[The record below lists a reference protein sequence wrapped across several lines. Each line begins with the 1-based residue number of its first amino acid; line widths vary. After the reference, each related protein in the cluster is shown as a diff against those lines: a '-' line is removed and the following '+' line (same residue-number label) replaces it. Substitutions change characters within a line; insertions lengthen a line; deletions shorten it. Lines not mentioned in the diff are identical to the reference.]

1 MVKKWLYLCLI
12 ILIGAADL
20 SAQNYENQ
28 MRIAVESQSVYVY
41 HTRQLRIGYGFNIYR
56 KGANAA
62 NFEQL
67 NDQPVRGV
75 QNPSALPGFLGQSY
89 KQIQNR
95 MDAASP
101 AEVFFTLRGN
111 PVTGRFYTFLFP
123 EVAKA
128 LGRLYIDRSAPIGQQ
143 VTYKIEFV
151 DDIGQPTGESIQQTF
166 NLNTHPMNP
175 PSNLEGENTGRD
187 ITLHWNYPTIPSN
200 SDDKIIQFRIYRMNA
215 QNRQGEQVN
224 QKIIIR
230 NNSTNEY
237 NFRFTAHRVG
247 VTNRYFVVAVD
258 IAGKETPP
266 SNVLNYKIED
276 NIPPGR
282 VGGVEAIARDGTVE
296 LTWRT
301 SPELDLAGYNVF
313 RSTRMGTP
321 FKKLN
326 SELIDGLE
334 TVYVDSTITSG
345 KNYLYQ
351 VSAVDSA
358 GNEGKKSVAAV
369 VRAQDNTP
377 PPPVDT
383 VYATYQKN
391 GTVSL
396 RWEVTKHA
404 PDFKSYVIQ
413 RSRYINGK
421 AHAFSRL
428 DSGNYHETALVDSGI
443 MDKGFVEGA
452 YYEFRV
458 QVADSA
464 RNFSDPVST
473 IIQIP
478 DNTPPEP
485 PTNLVAINRDGIR
498 VNVSWDASRSGDVV
512 EYIVYRQPDDSAHVI
527 LQKEPVT
534 HRRIRDERVK
544 KGQVYIYSVSAL
556 DSAGNESAESKPD
569 TVNVKDSTPPRSV
582 RNLQIRQRENHT
594 ELRWEPVPAYD
605 LAGYRIY
612 RSNLQ
617 TGVYKEV
624 TDTLI
629 TATHWS
635 LPASSDNQW
644 YEVRAV
650 DISGNRSASSQP
662 VQNK

>member
-1 MVKKWLYLCLI
+1 MVKKWFYFWMI
-12 ILIGAADL
+12 ILIGVADL
-20 SAQNYENQ
+20 SAQNYDNQ
-28 MRIAVESQSVYVY
+28 MRIAVEAQDVYVY

-56 KGANAA
+56 KSGNSA

-67 NDQPVRGV
+67 NEQPVRGV
-75 QNPSALPGFLGQSY
+75 QNPSALPGNLGTVY
-89 KQIQNR
+89 PQIKNR
-95 MDAASP
+95 MDATSP

-128 LGRLYIDRSAPIGQQ
+128 MGRLYIDRSAPIGRQ

-166 NLNTHPMNP
+166 NLNKHPMNP
-175 PSNLEGENTGRD
+175 PTNLEAENTGRD
-187 ITLHWNYPTIPSN
+187 ITLHWEYPTIPSN
-200 SDDKIIQFRIYRMNA
+200 SDDKIIQFHIYRMNT

-230 NNSTNEY
+230 NNSTDEY
-237 NFRFTAHRVG
+237 SYQFTAQRVG

-266 SNVLNYKIED
+266 SNILRYKIED

-282 VGGVEAIARDGTVE
+282 VGGVEAIVREGTVE

-301 SPELDLAGYNVF
+301 SPELDLAGYNVY

-326 SELIDGLE
+326 SKLIDGLE
-334 TVYVDSTITSG
+334 TVFVDSTIASG

-369 VRAQDNTP
+369 IRAQDNTP

-396 RWEVTKHA
+396 RWEVMKEA
-404 PDFKSYVIQ
+404 PDFKSYVVQ
-413 RSRYINGK
+413 RSRYIDGK
-421 AHAFSRL
+421 AHAFSRI
-428 DSGNYHETALVDSGI
+428 DPGNYHKTTLVDSGI
-443 MDKGFVEGA
+443 VDKGFVEGA
-452 YYEFRV
+452 FYKFRV

-478 DNTPPEP
+478 DRTPPEP
-485 PTNLVAINRDGIR
+485 PTNIVAINQDGIR
-498 VNVSWDASRSGDVV
+498 VNLSWDASRSGDVV
-512 EYIVYRQPDDSAHVI
+512 EYMVYRQPGDSAQTI

-534 HRRIRDERVK
+534 NRRIRDEKVK
-544 KGQVYIYSVSAL
+544 KGQIYIYSVTAI
-556 DSAGNESAESKPD
+556 DSAGNESAESKQD
-569 TVNVKDSTPPRSV
+569 TVLVRDFTPPRSV
-582 RNLQIRQRENHT
+582 RNLQIRPGENRS
-594 ELRWEPVPAYD
+594 ELHWEPVPAYD
-605 LAGYRIY
+605 LSGYRVY
-612 RSNLQ
+612 RSKLP
-617 TGVYKEV
+617 TGIYKEV
-624 TDTLI
+624 TDSVI
-629 TATHWS
+629 TQT
-635 LPASSDNQW
+635 QW
-644 YEVRAV
+644 PLWTSADKYWYYVRAV
-650 DISGNRSASSQP
+650 DISGNKSVPSKP
-662 VQNK
+662 VQNQ